1 MNVPS
6 EPHDDSDR
14 RLERLRQLNR
24 KLDEIIRDGDTKLPQ
39 LLAHV
44 ADTST
49 AAAIESLELQ
59 REVRDMT
66 KELRDMTLWI
76 KWLTIIITVL
86 TLVMAYVSVA
96 GRNHTFTSSDHAAA
110 TPPQSNQNSNQQ
122 KTNEKHD

>member
-66 KELRDMTLWI
+66 LWI